1 MATPGGDGSV
11 DSESVK
17 KSGRRVAFDLTHC
30 SPDDEAQSAGPSAED
45 QARCDQCDR
54 SRFLSTDVPVYAF
67 LCAGAIHARVARP
80 QWRSPTSTSVCSTT
94 S

>member
-45 QARCDQCDR
+45 QAT
-54 SRFLSTDVPVYAF
+54 LSYAREQIIRN
-67 LCAGAIHARVARP
+67 LAGVEEPSSIDP
-80 QWRSPTSTSVCSTT
+80 EL
-94 S
+94 